1 MFGRSEKIP
10 KAKQV
15 KSSEARL
22 QEYLANGWTVKGFS
36 SCMLAAGAMT
46 HTVLLEFD
54 GHLVTHT
61 TVVLNG
67 TAEGSNEVCLT
78 STESIE

>member
-1 MFGRSEKIP
+1 
-10 KAKQV
+10 
-15 KSSEARL
+15 
-22 QEYLANGWTVKGFS
+22 
-36 SCMLAAGAMT
+36 MT

>member
-1 MFGRSEKIP
+1 MFGSSEKIP

-36 SCMLAAGAMT
+36 SCMLASGAMT
-46 HTVLLEFD
+46 HTVLLE
-54 GHLVTHT
+54 LEMAT
-61 TVVLNG
+61 
-67 TAEGSNEVCLT
+67 
-78 STESIE
+78 